1 MNIPIQLN
9 YREKLRSNVPT
20 LYVDSF
26 ISQDKLFRYTC
37 QEYEAQLAA
46 LKKQKEDQ
54 APNPINGKMFLE
66 PEVY

>member
-1 MNIPIQLN
+1 MCLHCMLILLSPKTSCSDIPGKVI
-9 YREKLRSNVPT
+9 
-20 LYVDSF
+20 
-26 ISQDKLFRYTC
+26 C